1 MPGNLGL
8 IPPILNGFLN
18 FLFPENLS
26 CSTICKVVQSSN
38 SFIAEEVYNKLRNQN
53 HKIHLAKTVDNGHI
67 NISRQNF
74 QIFQGIKQANSFE
87 KNERKSNYRG
97 TANYLDYIV
106 NFLILELKLSNLV
119 RKRSV

>member
-1 MPGNLGL
+1 M
-8 IPPILNGFLN
+8 
-18 FLFPENLS
+18 
-26 CSTICKVVQSSN
+26 
-38 SFIAEEVYNKLRNQN
+38 
-53 HKIHLAKTVDNGHI
+53 HLAKTVDKGHI

-74 QIFQGIKQANSFE
+74 QNFQGIKQANPFE
-87 KNERKSNYRG
+87 KNERKSNHRG